1 MLWQEGTYQPYPNPY
16 SWVNLTNVVWID
28 QPAGTGFSPGPPTVN
43 NEIDVANQF
52 KDFFKNF
59 VDTFDLHDRKVYITG
74 ESYAGQ
80 YIPYIASSMLDE
92 KDTKYFNVKGIQIND
107 PSINEDNVMTES
119 MITTL
124 PHHC

>member
-1 MLWQEGTYQPYPNPY
+1 M
-16 SWVNLTNVVWID
+16 VWID

-52 KDFFKNF
+52 KGFFKRF
-59 VDTFDLHDRKVYITG
+59 VDTFGLHHRKVYITG

-107 PSINEDNVMTES
+107 PSINEDNVMIES